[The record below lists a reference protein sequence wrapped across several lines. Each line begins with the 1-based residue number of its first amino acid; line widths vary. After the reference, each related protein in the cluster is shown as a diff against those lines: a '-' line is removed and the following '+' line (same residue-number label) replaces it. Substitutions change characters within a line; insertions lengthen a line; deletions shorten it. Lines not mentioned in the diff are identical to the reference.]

1 MKIVTPILDLFYP
14 QYCLGCFEEVADD
27 NFNICLDCRTNLPI
41 TNFSIIENNDLKRKF
56 QGRLNIK
63 HATSLYYFNK
73 KNKIQNLVHVLKY
86 RNKQKIGE
94 FFGEILGE
102 EILQSDYFTSIDYV
116 IPIPLHPQ
124 KFRKR
129 GYNQNTLFG
138 KTIAKKI
145 NAAFCEE
152 NVQRIKKT
160 ESQTR
165 KSKDERFHNTENIF
179 KINDLEKYEGKHIL
193 LIDDIITTGATIESC
208 AKELLKVK
216 NLEISIA
223 SIAFTH

>member
-14 QYCLGCFEEVADD
+14 QYCLGCLEEVTDD
-27 NFNICLDCRTNLPI
+27 NFNICLNCRTNLPI
-41 TNFSIIENNDLKRKF
+41 TNFSQIENNDLKRKF
-56 QGRLNIK
+56 QGKLNIK

-73 KNKIQNLVHVLKY
+73 KNKIQNLIHVLKY

-102 EILQSDYFTSIDYV
+102 EILQSDYFATVDYV
-116 IPIPLHPQ
+116 VPIPLHPH

-145 NAAFCEE
+145 GAIYCEK
-152 NVQRIKKT
+152 NIQRIKKT
-160 ESQTR
+160 DTQTK
-165 KSKDERFHNTENIF
+165 KSKEERFKNTKNIF
-179 KINDLEKYEGKHIL
+179 QIIDLEKYEGKHIL
-193 LIDDIITTGATIESC
+193 LVDDIITTGATIESC
-208 AKELLKVK
+208 SKELMKTK
-216 NLEISIA
+216 NINISIA
-223 SIAFTH
+223 SIAFAH